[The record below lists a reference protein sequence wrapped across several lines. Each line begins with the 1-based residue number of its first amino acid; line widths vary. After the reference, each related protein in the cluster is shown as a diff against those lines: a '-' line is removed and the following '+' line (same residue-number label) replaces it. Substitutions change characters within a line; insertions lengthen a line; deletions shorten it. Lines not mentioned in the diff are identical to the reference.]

1 MTRALRA
8 TRRHSLLIPSRTRV
22 AGVLQC
28 FAFEGRDL
36 ICQNTC
42 QSESGG
48 ELAQA
53 SGCEE
58 GVGGTAPGYWPH
70 RKACLKRREVDSG
83 RWCPLEACAYLE
95 GVPSSGRRKDVGTNA
110 PMVSSCPGE
119 LRFLRTFT
127 CPTGGQ
133 PTRCPCFLSSET
145 PAGFAPAVPPSHSL
159 TTHSNPT
166 HPSPPVPLKAFPSTR
181 EVGEEYSL
189 AALPYHLLAL
199 LYTDPSS
206 TNLAQQ
212 DLRSFGEPRA

>member
-48 ELAQA
+48 EFAQA

-110 PMVSSCPGE
+110 PMVSSCAPSPAPQVGSPPDVLASYPQRHLPGLLLLFPRATLSPRIRNPHILH
-119 LRFLRTFT
+119 LRF
-127 CPTGGQ
+127 P
-133 PTRCPCFLSSET
+133 
-145 PAGFAPAVPPSHSL
+145 
-159 TTHSNPT
+159 
-166 HPSPPVPLKAFPSTR
+166 
-181 EVGEEYSL
+181 
-189 AALPYHLLAL
+189 
-199 LYTDPSS
+199 
-206 TNLAQQ
+206 
-212 DLRSFGEPRA
+212 